1 MDNSGARY
9 LLVGRALKAGRKRY
23 GPQLLREAVE
33 DSLLLESRSPAMQR
47 LLENARHAARSNA
60 TILLTGESSTG
71 KSMLARQIHLW
82 SPRRGQPFSTIDSTR
97 FSQGQIGSVL
107 SGPSVEAPSLENQ
120 LAGAKACTI
129 FFRSVDELHP
139 ALQSGLAH
147 FVQDRT
153 FCTPEGEKRVDVR
166 IIASS
171 NRDLLSEVKAHR
183 FSEELFYSL
192 SIVSLNVPPLC
203 ERPTDI
209 LPLASRMLA
218 AAAIRNHRGDLQI
231 SPEAAAAMTL
241 YRWPGNLR
249 ELRNA
254 MEAAAVLCEGQTVSL
269 AALPEAVANSA
280 TNAITAPSSE
290 TSLEEAERHQLL
302 RVLAESATLEEAA
315 ATLGINVTTLWRKRK
330 RYKLDPTTGWKLKRT
345 VP

>member
-1 MDNSGARY
+1 
-9 LLVGRALKAGRKRY
+9 
-23 GPQLLREAVE
+23 
-33 DSLLLESRSPAMQR
+33 MQR

-60 TILLTGESSTG
+60 TILLTGESGTG

-82 SPRRGQPFSTIDSTR
+82 SPRRAQPFANFDCTM
-97 FSQGQIGSVL
+97 FSRSEIGSASSAL
-107 SGPSVEAPSLENQ
+107 SVHAGSLEDQ
-120 LAGAKACTI
+120 LARAKIGTV
-129 FFRSVDELHP
+129 FFNSVDELHP

-147 FVQDRT
+147 FVQDRVLHT
-153 FCTPEGEKRVDVR
+153 YAGEKHIDVR

-171 NRDLLSEVKAHR
+171 NRDLVSEVKAHR

-192 SIVSLNVPPLC
+192 SIVSLSVPPLC

-218 AAAIRNHRGDLQI
+218 AAAIRNDRGDLQL
-231 SPEAAAAMTL
+231 SAEAAAAMTL

-254 MEAAAVLCEGQTVSL
+254 MEAAAVLCEGETVSL
-269 AALPEAVANSA
+269 AVLPEAIASA
-280 TNAITAPSSE
+280 TNGIIPPSSK
-290 TSLEEAERHQLL
+290 TSLEDIERRQIL

-315 ATLGINVTTLWRKRK
+315 ATLGINVSTLWRKRK
-330 RYKLDPTTGWKLKRT
+330 RYKLDPTTGWRLKRT
-345 VP
+345 AP

>member
-1 MDNSGARY
+1 MR
-9 LLVGRALKAGRKRY
+9 
-23 GPQLLREAVE
+23 
-33 DSLLLESRSPAMQR
+33 R
-47 LLENARHAARSNA
+47 LLENARQAARSNA
-60 TILLTGESSTG
+60 TILLTGGPGTG

-82 SPRRGQPFSTIDSTR
+82 SPRHAQPFITIDCTR
-97 FSQGQIGSVL
+97 LSQGQMGSGL
-107 SGPSVEAPSLENQ
+107 SVPSVEAAGLEDQ
-120 LAGAKACTI
+120 LARAKTGTV
-129 FFRSVDELHP
+129 FFNSVDELHP

-147 FVQDRT
+147 FVQDRAIHT
-153 FCTPEGEKRVDVR
+153 AEGKKHIDVR

-171 NRDLLSEVKAHR
+171 SRDLLSEVKAHR
-183 FSEELFYSL
+183 FSEELYYSL

-218 AAAIRNHRGDLQI
+218 AAAIRNHRGDLQL

-254 MEAAAVLCEGQTVSL
+254 MEAAAVLSQGQTVAL
-269 AALPEAVANSA
+269 AALPEAVANA
-280 TNAITAPSSE
+280 TNAIIPPSSR
-290 TSLEEAERHQLL
+290 TSLEEVERHQIL

-315 ATLGINVTTLWRKRK
+315 TTLGINLSTLWRKRKRYNLDLTTGWRQSPTLQDAAETLGINVTTLWRKRK
-330 RYKLDPTTGWKLKRT
+330 RYKLD
-345 VP
+345 